1 MVTGEDLGP
10 ERQVTPFANIK
21 EEEEEEEELEP
32 LHLKEEERE
41 DDIHDVVFIGVT
53 VKSDKGNH
61 PLIRPQHPQRLLL
74 FDVER
79 EEILIL
85 ILKSSLSHGGLSC
98 LDPPPVPV
106 VNCGR
111 DNGVKTRIL
120 HMVALDLSKK
130 TLSSWVPQTSV
141 KKIFILSHLT
151 FRRKRTMV
159 LARCRR
165 PLPL

>member
-1 MVTGEDLGP
+1 MKETDRLSKARLEPECVVCLHMVTGEDLGP

-61 PLIRPQHPQRLLL
+61 PLIRPKHPQRLLL

-98 LDPPPVPV
+98 LDPPTPPSS
-106 VNCGR
+106 
-111 DNGVKTRIL
+111 TA
-120 HMVALDLSKK
+120 VA
-130 TLSSWVPQTSV
+130 
-141 KKIFILSHLT
+141 
-151 FRRKRTMV
+151 TM
-159 LARCRR
+159 A
-165 PLPL
+165 